1 MGLDAVELVLEIE
14 EAFSI
19 KIPDDVATRLVTVG
33 DIHKYVVDHADVGI
47 APKVCLSA
55 AAFFALRGAAR
66 SLGVTRRL
74 RPRDS
79 TATLLP
85 ESNRR
90 RFWESLQ
97 AAANLRFPTLR
108 RPPWLVRV
116 STCVITVLAVWMG
129 FLTWRSTTSELAAIL
144 SVITSAVVVGAML
157 ASVTA
162 PFAVY
167 PASNFKTLRGLA
179 ESILGLNFKA
189 LAERHDGARSADVW
203 IALRSI
209 IVEQLDVSPDLVTPT
224 ASIVRD
230 LGCD

>member
-19 KIPDDVATRLVTVG
+19 KIPDDEATRLVTVG
-33 DIHKYVVDHADVGI
+33 DIHKFIVDNADVGI

-55 AAFFALRGAAR
+55 AAFYALRGAAR

-90 RFWESLQ
+90 HFWQSLQ
-97 AAANLRFPTLR
+97 ATANLKFPNLR
-108 RPPWLVRV
+108 RPPWLVRLSICAV
-116 STCVITVLAVWMG
+116 TMLAVWIG
-129 FLTWRSTTSELAAIL
+129 FLTWRSMAVEIAAVMA
-144 SVITSAVVVGAML
+144 VITSAAVAGAVL
-157 ASVTA
+157 AWVTA

-189 LAERHDGARSADVW
+189 LAERNDGARTADVW
-203 IALRSI
+203 VALRSI
-209 IVEQLDVSPDLVTPT
+209 IVEQLGVSPDVVTPT
-224 ASIVRD
+224 ASFVRD

>member
-33 DIHKYVVDHADVGI
+33 DVHKYIIDHADVGV

-55 AAFFALRGAAR
+55 VAFYALRGAAR
-66 SLGVTRRL
+66 SVGVTRRL
-74 RPRDS
+74 RPHDS
-79 TATLLP
+79 TATLFP

-90 RFWESLQ
+90 HFWQSLQ
-97 AAANLRFPTLR
+97 ATANLKFPTLR
-108 RPPWLVRV
+108 RPPWLVKV
-116 STCVITVLAVWMG
+116 SACAVTVLAVWMG

-144 SVITSAVVVGAML
+144 SVITSAAVVGAVL
-157 ASVTA
+157 AAMTA
-162 PFAVY
+162 PFAIY

-179 ESILGLNFKA
+179 ESILGLNFKV

-209 IVEQLDVSPDLVTPT
+209 IVEQLGVSPDLVTPT